1 LLLALNGFFVVVLE
15 MPIVA
20 RLESKGKMFP
30 LIILGVLCVPVSF
43 LFLEFGNGLIVFAL
57 IYTLIITL
65 SEIFAMPFM
74 MNYALSRGG
83 KQRKGEYSALY
94 SIAYGVSLI
103 VAPTFGLGLAAR
115 YGFDFMLHAIMALS
129 AMTALGFFLLWKY
142 KGSQDISGE

>member
-1 LLLALNGFFVVVLE
+1 
-15 MPIVA
+15 
-20 RLESKGKMFP
+20 
-30 LIILGVLCVPVSF
+30 
-43 LFLEFGNGLIVFAL
+43 
-57 IYTLIITL
+57 
-65 SEIFAMPFM
+65 

-129 AMTALGFFLLWKY
+129 AMTAVGFFLLWKY
-142 KGSQDISGE
+142 KGSEDVSEG